1 MYFICLSTI
10 YLQDTCLSRLSKM
23 MLARYCKNEQA
34 ENIQHRATRLSP
46 KLRKKGYE
54 YRLEKLRLTTLAT
67 RRKRE
72 DLLHFYKVLNGN
84 DHIKWKNEPEKIVF
98 GTIEY

>member
-1 MYFICLSTI
+1 
-10 YLQDTCLSRLSKM
+10 M